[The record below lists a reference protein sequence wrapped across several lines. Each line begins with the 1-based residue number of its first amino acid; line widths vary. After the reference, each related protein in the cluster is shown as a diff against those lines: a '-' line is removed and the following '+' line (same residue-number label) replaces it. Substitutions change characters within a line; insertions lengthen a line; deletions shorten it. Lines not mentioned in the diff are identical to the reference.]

1 MASGGIVVGK
11 PCPAGYRSPPLV
23 LGDAATARRLAGPW
37 WLFALLALAAS
48 TLCAVVLV
56 LARMPFLDFGHAFF
70 RRALVLHVDLAVVV
84 WFLAVAAGLWVWAAP
99 AGSALAGRLGGG
111 GFGLA
116 VGGVLAMLAAPV
128 LAHPEPVLANYVPAL
143 DSPLFYFGLFA
154 FFSGIC
160 LAGLSVLVAWLRGD
174 MPVGRLAPWRRA
186 VLAAAPV
193 FAAAVAVFLLAQRDA
208 TAAGALDLRFWGG
221 GHVLQIVHT
230 LMLMGA
236 WLYLGDHAWRQSPAS
251 RRGLGGLIALEWL
264 AALADLGLALT
275 FPVDSPAYRR
285 GFTDV
290 MRWTT
295 WPAPVGLM
303 LLLLPGYWRLA
314 RQGRLA
320 LPDLGVLCSMGLFV
334 LGCLVGATIRGETTA
349 VPAHYHG
356 TVGAVTLAYMLW
368 ARACLPDFGIRPAA
382 GRLWRWQALIY
393 GAGIG
398 LLVTGLAWAGRLGAP
413 RKAPQ
418 AAALAGDAMHQA
430 AIGLA
435 GVGGLLAT
443 VGAGIFVIAVLAALV
458 RRRMVSNGN
467 ERQKHGG

>member
-1 MASGGIVVGK
+1 MATGGLVVGK
-11 PCPAGYRSPPLV
+11 PCPAGCRPPPLA
-23 LGDAATARRLAGPW
+23 LDGAATARRLAGPW

-56 LARMPFLDFGHAFF
+56 LARMPFLDLGHAFF

-99 AGSALAGRLGGG
+99 AGSALAARLSRG

-116 VGGVLAMLAAPV
+116 AGGVLAMLAAPV
-128 LAHPEPVLANYVPAL
+128 LARPEPVLANYVPAL

-160 LAGLSVLVAWLRGD
+160 LAGLSVLVAWLRDG
-174 MPVGRLAPWRRA
+174 MPVGRLAPWRQA
-186 VLAAAPV
+186 VLAAVPV

-208 TAAGALDLRFWGG
+208 AAESLDLRFWGG
-221 GHVLQIVHT
+221 GHVLQIVHS

-236 WLYLGDHAWRQSPAS
+236 WLYLGDRAWRPSPAS
-251 RRGLGGLIALEWL
+251 RRCLGGLIALEWL
-264 AALADLGLALT
+264 AALADLGLALA
-275 FPVDSPAYRR
+275 FPADSPAYRR
-285 GFTDV
+285 GFTDI

-295 WPAPVGLM
+295 WSAPVGLIF
-303 LLLLPGYWRLA
+303 LLLPGYWRLA
-314 RQGRLA
+314 RQGRLG
-320 LPDLGVLCSMGLFV
+320 LPDLGVLGSMGLFV

-368 ARACLPDFGIRPAA
+368 ARACLPDFGIRPGA

-398 LLVTGLAWAGRLGAP
+398 LLVAGLAWAGRLGAP

-418 AAALAGDAMHQA
+418 VAALAGDAMHQA
-430 AIGLA
+430 AMGLA

-443 VGAGIFVIAVLAALV
+443 VGAGIFAIAVLAAL
-458 RRRMVSNGN
+458 RRRMDSNGH
-467 ERQKHGG
+467 ERQEHGG